1 MNAATDFANGRVR
14 AAADLD
20 WATCAIELTG
30 SIKNDVGFGDVCA
43 GVLER
48 TPVAAQRVALRAAVF
63 IVLLIPPK
71 VATGQRVIHA
81 LSLVPQRNM
90 RIDRFVVDH
99 PTQQLSSAIGHVA
112 DQARWL
118 YG

>member
-48 TPVAAQRVALRAAVF
+48 TPVAAQRVALRAAVPATVF
-63 IVLLIPPK
+63 RDCRQSGGQKNSNAPLIYGS
-71 VATGQRVIHA
+71 VSEAAEAGR
-81 LSLVPQRNM
+81 LSRRQ
-90 RIDRFVVDH
+90 
-99 PTQQLSSAIGHVA
+99 
-112 DQARWL
+112 W
-118 YG
+118 